1 MGTVTTLSTTTV
13 TTLPFLVKGVLLG
26 RLKLNPRLSLRLKDT
41 TMDIMETTNLD
52 TMDIIKTL
60 KMDPSLK
67 DSLPT
72 LVLPTLAT
80 LVLPTPTTLT
90 APTTSTTM
98 PSVDTTVIR
107 AILQMENS
115 RNQMQSLL
123 NFSYQIL

>member
-52 TMDIIKTL
+52 TMDIIKTV

-80 LVLPTPTTLT
+80 LVLPTPT
-90 APTTSTTM
+90 APTTSTTT
-98 PSVDTTVIR
+98 PSMDTTVIR
-107 AILQMENS
+107 AIHQMENS
-115 RNQMQSLL
+115 RNQMQSLP